1 MAWQLQPNSWLPI
14 GFSYYWCKASIS
26 LSHCGLGSYR
36 PSFSTKSVFPG
47 CASPFRLLR
56 KVRFSGLRVS
66 IYRFRCSSIPKL
78 AFSSL
83 IRICPDQDF
92 DLHTAYASSPIT
104 LKFRRLFHL
113 YLFAEPKF
121 NPVTVRLKHS
131 LLSWKK
137 SRCRSDSDK
146 IHQICTCLSG
156 TSYFS
161 NSSGMKIN
169 SSVTK
174 IFNNNPCWM

>member
-1 MAWQLQPNSWLPI
+1 MKLCSILEILHLLLYLFPI
-14 GFSYYWCKASIS
+14 SQYYAKDIA
-26 LSHCGLGSYR
+26 
-36 PSFSTKSVFPG
+36 
-47 CASPFRLLR
+47 
-56 KVRFSGLRVS
+56 KVV
-66 IYRFRCSSIPKL
+66 L

-131 LLSWKK
+131 LLS
-137 SRCRSDSDK
+137 
-146 IHQICTCLSG
+146 
-156 TSYFS
+156 
-161 NSSGMKIN
+161 
-169 SSVTK
+169 
-174 IFNNNPCWM
+174 